1 MLCAGATMYA
11 PLKYFGATGR
21 NVAIIG
27 IGGLGHFGIM
37 FAKAL
42 DAAKVVAISRGSDKK
57 DDALTLGAD
66 EHIATSE
73 EGWAE
78 KNKRRFDLIINTA
91 DGVNMPWNE
100 YLGLLRVDGTMV
112 QVGAPEKPILIN
124 IFSILPIR
132 GRFTSTS
139 TATPDE
145 IRDMLQLAADKNLKP
160 WVEERPMREA
170 NEVLKD
176 LQAGKPRFRYVLVN
190 ED

>member
-1 MLCAGATMYA
+1 MYA
-11 PLKYFGATGR
+11 PLNYFGATGR
-21 NVAIIG
+21 KVAIIG

-42 DAAKVVAISRGSDKK
+42 GAAEVVAISRGSDKK
-57 DDALTLGAD
+57 GDALTLGAD

-91 DGVNMPWNE
+91 DGSNMPWNE

-112 QVGAPEKPILIN
+112 SVGAPEKPIPIN
-124 IFSILPIR
+124 IFSLLPIR

-139 TATPDE
+139 VATPNE
-145 IRDMLQLAADKNLKP
+145 VRDMLQLAADKSLKP

-170 NEVLKD
+170 NEALKD